1 MRKIIKITES
11 QSRILNRL
19 IFEGLKFKR
28 DSTNHDKRIVSYVP
42 GKNSKIDDTIFN
54 DDKSLKV
61 HKLLLPKSNIMS
73 YNLYDIKSMDVNKA
87 LKHGIDTKKRSV
99 SRDEKSMNEFINRSV
114 LLIKHIIG
122 NRPVDIITYPQSSS
136 KFNYEITSKLLNM
149 FPHSEG
155 IKLHPELL
163 VKNVRNIFV
172 NVDVAKK
179 LGLTNDEIYHLQR
192 RINKWKGDEDIRD
205 IRREIDTLKDE
216 ISNIIASR
224 GNKRGRLPNEI
235 VQRRNKIDMYN
246 QDIKNL
252 RHGKKGLDPTIDK
265 DTGRVKNWQIKSI
278 DDKERRAI
286 EGIFTI
292 NPIYQNIQY
301 KFKDKNVIIF
311 DDNISSGATLDDAC
325 LALLKLG
332 VKSIMPFTLGIIS
345 PTIYAPSQR

>member
-87 LKHGIDTKKRSV
+87 LKHGIDTQKRTV

-122 NRPVDIITYPQSSS
+122 NKPVDIITYPQSSS

-179 LGLTNDEIYHLQR
+179 LGLTDDEIYHLQR

-235 VQRRNKIDMYN
+235 TQRRNKIDMYN

-252 RHGKKGLDPTIDK
+252 RRGKKDWTQQLTK
-265 DTGRVKNWQIKSI
+265 
-278 DDKERRAI
+278 
-286 EGIFTI
+286 
-292 NPIYQNIQY
+292 IQEE
-301 KFKDKNVIIF
+301 
-311 DDNISSGATLDDAC
+311 
-325 LALLKLG
+325 
-332 VKSIMPFTLGIIS
+332 
-345 PTIYAPSQR
+345 